1 MTSPPRLAIFVVD
14 TGPLITLAAAGA
26 LDYLLYVEGA
36 DIVIPDAVLYE
47 ATHDASR
54 LGAADILNWATER
67 RERVEFAPTQTYSL
81 FDAARRVLPGAR
93 QPNLGEQAAVEVIEQ
108 PGRLGP
114 GERGVLLCEESAL
127 LKRINVLDPDQ
138 HRRHQYAGP
147 AADVG
152 IGRPYSVRRR
162 GTGMG
167 AGDWAGGQRK
177 GISAE
182 SLRWSPRSDPRA
194 GAQARRLTHR
204 R

>member
-1 MTSPPRLAIFVVD
+1 MTSPPRLAIFIVD

-114 GERGVLLCEESAL
+114 GERGVLLCEESAV
-127 LKRINVLDPDQ
+127 LKRISVLDPDQ
-138 HRRHQYAGP
+138 IVAISTMDLLRTLELEGRIQS
-147 AADVG
+147 ADAVRGWALETGRVASEKEYLPSHSDGVREAIRELVRKPVG
-152 IGRPYSVRRR
+152 
-162 GTGMG
+162 
-167 AGDWAGGQRK
+167 
-177 GISAE
+177 
-182 SLRWSPRSDPRA
+182 
-194 GAQARRLTHR
+194 
-204 R
+204 